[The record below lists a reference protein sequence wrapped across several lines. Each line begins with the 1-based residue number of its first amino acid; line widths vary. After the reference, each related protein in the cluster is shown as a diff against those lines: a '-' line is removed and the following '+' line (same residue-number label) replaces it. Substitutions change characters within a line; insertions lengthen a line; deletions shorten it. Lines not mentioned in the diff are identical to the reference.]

1 MGEITGVELANIV
14 INAVVS
20 VVVGAKFTQ
29 QPMNTI
35 AGISAMAALTLLDKH
50 YDWFQSLYDTWS
62 NQDLQLQIAL
72 NQMSPTERECMD
84 EAMQIILAKPNDLG
98 PIPDP
103 PTKVDPIILDLTGT
117 GLKTTSITSGTFF
130 DYKSNGFAEETG
142 WINAG
147 EGILVINA
155 NSDSNITGQNLL
167 DVQSLSALDSNGD
180 GVIDASDLGWSK
192 IGVFGSNS
200 TGLEGEEFY
209 TLDQLGITSLNLNF
223 ESTGTTDSS
232 GNTQVSLG
240 SFTMQDGIIHQMGDY
255 LLQTSTENTIETYS
269 AEQGTA

>member
-1 MGEITGVELANIV
+1 MADITGADLVDIV
-14 INAVVS
+14 INNLVTYSIA
-20 VVVGAKFTQ
+20 AKFVNH
-29 QPMNTI
+29 PMDLIVGTV
-35 AGISAMAALTLLDKH
+35 AGASLSVLSRH
-50 YDWFQSLYDTWS
+50 YDWYESLYAAWC
-62 NQDLQLQIAL
+62 NQDEQLQIAL
-72 NQMSPTERECMD
+72 DQMSPTERECMN
-84 EAMQIILAKPNDLG
+84 EAMQIILAKPNDPG

-117 GLKTTSITSGTFF
+117 GLKTISITSGTFF
-130 DYKSNGFAEETG
+130 DYKNNGFAEETG

-155 NSDSNITGQNLL
+155 NVDSNIIGQNLL

-180 GVIDASDLGWSK
+180 GVIDVNDLGWSK

-223 ESTGTTDSS
+223 ESTGTTDSF

-240 SFTMQDGIIHQMGDY
+240 SQ
-255 LLQTSTENTIETYS
+255 
-269 AEQGTA
+269 